1 MRFNLKEF
9 IINIDESVIIAI
21 ILSILVVP
29 IGEYLANYFMC
40 YLFIVFHELSHMLVA
55 SIFGVHT
62 KRLNIKLS
70 GLNIE
75 IDQKKDKGIK
85 WFLIFLAGP
94 LSNLVLSIMF
104 YKIQMVC
111 IINTALML
119 INIMPIYPL
128 DGYNI
133 LDSLF
138 YKLDLKTKNKLL
150 KNIELITFAI
160 LSTLGIMQLVFYK
173 NVSLILMDIYIY
185 LQNKSYEKKHNSDL
199 YQKYYKNI
207 TKIN

>member
-185 LQNKSYEKKHNSDL
+185 LQSKSYEKKHNSDL

-207 TKIN
+207 TKN